1 MTPKVKTTRTEDVF
15 PIQDIWHFLFFNKDF
30 ASMALLSFFPWLPT
44 KEPKLVTHI
53 VRHCQARTR
62 KQICYFIEPV
72 KSCTVMFFWAVLK
85 NKKNLDCF
93 HFLCIFTFKCD
104 ETPTISMKS
113 YIKTSLV
120 EQPIFVFPFFW
131 CQSKIDCVFQTPHRH
146 SFYWVWKKT
155 SCAKPSCTKQ

>member
-1 MTPKVKTTRTEDVF
+1 
-15 PIQDIWHFLFFNKDF
+15 
-30 ASMALLSFFPWLPT
+30 MALLSFFPWLPT

-120 EQPIFVFPFFW
+120 EQPISVFPFFDAS
-131 CQSKIDCVFQTPHRH
+131 QKLIVFFRHLIATPSTGFGKRH
-146 SFYWVWKKT
+146 LAQNHPAQNNRRQAKKT
-155 SCAKPSCTKQ
+155 LKDCSDITIFKSNHHSLKIKQN